1 MVLTLEELDRAI
13 DAKTRRS
20 IKQLNDLIEQCQ
32 DDEERED
39 LIRAMDACYEV
50 LRVQ

>member
-20 IKQLNDLIEQCQ
+20 RCLDTARN
-32 DDEERED
+32 
-39 LIRAMDACYEV
+39 ACYEV
-50 LRVQ
+50 LGVQK